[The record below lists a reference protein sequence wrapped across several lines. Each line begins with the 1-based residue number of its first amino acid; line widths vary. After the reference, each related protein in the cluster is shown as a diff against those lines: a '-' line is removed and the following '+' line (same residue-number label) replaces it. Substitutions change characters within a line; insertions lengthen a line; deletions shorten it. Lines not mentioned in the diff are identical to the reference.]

1 MNIINIKRSVSVLQA
16 TLAKI
21 ALFADAG
28 QDTINGDAAVLALVT
43 ALRSYKSLNGNN
55 LILIL
60 ILILIRSLK
69 SHTLYCAKPAANS
82 TNFITIEGAS

>member
-60 ILILIRSLK
+60 IRSRK

>member
-1 MNIINIKRSVSVLQA
+1 MDIINIKRSVSVLQA

-60 ILILIRSLK
+60 IRSRK

>member
-1 MNIINIKRSVSVLQA
+1 MNIINIKGSVSVLQA

-60 ILILIRSLK
+60 IRSRK

>member
-1 MNIINIKRSVSVLQA
+1 MNIINIKRSASVLQA

-55 LILIL
+55 LILI
-60 ILILIRSLK
+60 RSRK